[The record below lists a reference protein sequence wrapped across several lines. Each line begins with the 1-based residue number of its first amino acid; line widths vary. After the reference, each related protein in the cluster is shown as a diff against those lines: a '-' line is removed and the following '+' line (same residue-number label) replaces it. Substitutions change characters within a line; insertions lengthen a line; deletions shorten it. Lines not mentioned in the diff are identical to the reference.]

1 VKIEIISY
9 MMLNRRIGICFF
21 LLTALAG
28 CNAQSQE
35 DKILEV
41 SRNDVHAIANN
52 NPTMFMSI
60 LDKDLAVYLK
70 TPEMVTSDV
79 DKFNKLFAAYLK
91 DKEPGVEL
99 TELYN
104 FLGQRLVRIPI
115 YDNEKDTKQTDSL
128 YLPNAKKVTIDLYF
142 GPPDI
147 KPLNR
152 LSGYELVINDENI
165 DRFQPYEHWRR

>member
-1 VKIEIISY
+1 
-9 MMLNRRIGICFF
+9 MLNRGIGICFF

-41 SRNDVHAIANN
+41 SRNAVHAIANN

-60 LDKDLAVYLK
+60 LDKDLASISK

-79 DKFNKLFAAYLK
+79 DKFNKLFVAYLK
-91 DKEPGVEL
+91 GKEPGLEL
-99 TELYN
+99 TKLYN
-104 FLGQRLVRIPI
+104 FRGQRLVRIPI

-128 YLPNAKKVTIDLYF
+128 YLPDAKKVTIDLYF
-142 GPPDI
+142 GPPDMM
-147 KPLNR
+147 PLNR
-152 LSGYELVINDENI
+152 LSGYKLVVNDENI
-165 DRFQPYEHWRR
+165 DRFQPYDHWMK